1 MSVVPE
7 DSIIFKSN
15 YCDSLLNEADHE
27 SFQEDQIMNLYPK
40 SNAASPQHKNQSRDI
55 FHKFWFH
62 NGTLL
67 VVHYHLVLGKT
78 SSGKDTN

>member
-1 MSVVPE
+1 MPLLKAKTSLKLTIPIIQTMSVVPE

-27 SFQEDQIMNLYPK
+27 SFQEVQIMNRYPK

-55 FHKFWFH
+55 FHKF
-62 NGTLL
+62 
-67 VVHYHLVLGKT
+67 
-78 SSGKDTN
+78 